1 MTDHEKMADALR
13 NHRAKTTLALSK
25 RAYPTHHIWAD
36 LPSYESPIDG
46 HIVDGRVARREDL
59 KRSGCIEYDPGM
71 KKDAVRIA
79 QSREAEFASKI
90 ENTVTRYIENLSSAQ
105 FKQLETEVMSGAR
118 ASYTRS
124 DR

>member
-13 NHRAKTTLALSK
+13 TQRAETMAALSA
-25 RAYPTHHIWAD
+25 RAYKTHHIWAD

-59 KRSGCIEYDPGM
+59 KRSGCIEYDPEM
-71 KKDAVRIA
+71 KKDAVRIT
-79 QSREAEFASKI
+79 QSREADFANKI
-90 ENTVTRYIENLSSAQ
+90 EDTVTRYIENLSSSQ
-105 FKQLETEVMSGAR
+105 FKQLETEIMSGAR

-124 DR
+124 K